1 MAFAMDFG
9 TCNTVFARW
18 NVAARR
24 PDLISIP
31 GLSRQFSYRLP
42 GAPRDAVAHVVPSLI
57 HYGEGDHRPLGQQV
71 DTEGLVN
78 HPGTFRWTKLD
89 LLKGND
95 RARRVNGSL
104 RRPREAATQFVSDTL
119 TFALGTLG
127 GAEDDLVITVPVE
140 AYDHYVEWLRTTV
153 EPLAGGRRVRML
165 DEATACIL
173 GYQETVRNDDIY
185 MIADFGGGTLDVS
198 IVRVSLGAQG
208 IQKCLI
214 RGRAGE
220 ELGGVLVDH
229 WMLAWMKLAEG
240 LSDEEIREV
249 GTPLLRSIEEA
260 KIKLS
265 SGAATADASFLND
278 LTGTTVGRTFAAEEL
293 RALLSADFERLA
305 RLIGNRIT
313 PKQLKEKLEIPD
325 FFKLVARTIDCALQ
339 AADDKFGVKKRDIRR
354 VFLVGGTSLLLGVH
368 ECVAG
373 LMPNTEVQFHEPFA
387 AISAGACRYAGQN
400 YDPTLVHTYELKSW
414 NPARKEFDDV
424 PIIEKGVQYPT
435 SNPNDSGSH
444 VIVGKY
450 ISAASDQAR
459 ALNLVVYERSE
470 MIRPGSIFVMGPDG
484 RMREQR
490 GEAQRVERRRPL
502 NPEAEDFIHPDPP
515 CDREETKRF
524 VVGFGVNENKC
535 LTVSVKD
542 TRPGN
547 RSKIKGSDGR
557 LLDLPVR
564 DYPLVRL

>member
-1 MAFAMDFG
+1 MAIAMDFG

-18 NVAARR
+18 NTAARR
-24 PDLISIP
+24 ADLVFIP
-31 GLSRQFSYRLP
+31 GLSRRFGYRLP
-42 GAPRDAVAHVVPSLI
+42 GGAEELAASVAPTLV
-57 HYGEGDHRPLGQQV
+57 HYGEGDRRLLGEQV
-71 DTEGLVN
+71 ASEGLVD
-78 HPGTFRWTKLD
+78 HPGTFRWVKLD
-89 LLKGND
+89 LLRGNNKK
-95 RARRVNGSL
+95 RRVDGAL
-104 RRPREAATQFVSDTL
+104 RSPIEAGTHFVADTL
-119 TFALGTLG
+119 TFALGALG
-127 GAEDDLVITVPVE
+127 AGEDEDLVITVPVE
-140 AYDHYVEWLRTTV
+140 AYDQYVNWLRTTV
-153 EPLAGGRRVRML
+153 ESVAGARRVRML

-173 GYQETVRNDDIY
+173 GYQETARNDDIY
-185 MIADFGGGTLDVS
+185 AIIDFGGGTLDVS
-198 IVRVSLGAQG
+198 IVQVNLGAEG
-208 IQKCLI
+208 LEKCLI

-220 ELGGVLVDH
+220 ELGGMLVDQ
-229 WMLAWMKLAEG
+229 WMLARLKEAER
-240 LSDEEIREV
+240 LSDDDIREV
-249 GTPLLRSIEEA
+249 GTPLMRAIEEA

-265 SGAATADASFLND
+265 NGDSTADVTQLND
-278 LTGTTVGRTFAAEEL
+278 LTGRLVNHTFTVDEL
-293 RALLSADFERLA
+293 RGLLQRHEL
-305 RLIGNRIT
+305 
-313 PKQLKEKLEIPD
+313 
-325 FFKLVARTIDCALQ
+325 FKLVARTVDRAVENAQ
-339 AADDKFGVKKRDIRR
+339 SKFKKLGRDFKKREIRR
-354 VFLVGGTSLLLGVH
+354 VFIVGGTGMLAGVREFVSSLFPDTRV
-368 ECVAG
+368 ECR
-373 LMPNTEVQFHEPFA
+373 EPFA
-387 AISAGACRYAGQN
+387 AIAAGACRYAGQN

-459 ALNLVVYERSE
+459 SLNLVVYERSE

-484 RMREQR
+484 RMREQT